1 MNKVIISI
9 FLLSFWGALAQG
21 EANNWYFGFNA
32 GISFNTNPPTALTN
46 GQLSTNEGCS
56 SISDANG
63 NLLMYTDGRTIWNR
77 NHQIMSNAD
86 YFNGTG
92 LNGDPSSTSSGLIVP
107 HPTNPNL
114 YFVFT
119 IDEPHHENAN
129 AYPSRGPADRNGNS
143 IPLYTDTNQ
152 GVPEADDGFN
162 NGLNYSVVDLS
173 LGGGLGN
180 VIPSERNKELI
191 TYDPSDSEQVKYK
204 ASEKIT
210 AVRGRDCNSVW
221 VITHFRNKF
230 YTFFI
235 DQAGIDET
243 PEISEVPPLLE
254 VDNYRRAAI
263 GYLKASPLGDKL
275 LIAHNTTN
283 FDQSG
288 TQDAGDGN
296 VYIYDFDNLTGTV
309 SNPLELIAGVNA
321 YGVEFSQ
328 DGTKAYATVDD
339 TSDKI
344 YQWDLNSTDI
354 PNSITSITNLS
365 LLRTALQL
373 GPDGKI
379 YHSIINTSTL
389 GVINNPNELG
399 TASNYSQSS
408 SQGAISLNGRIATF
422 GLPPFIQS
430 LFNKRIPIVDTP
442 TDEVI
447 EQVRLCD
454 IYSYTLSYDDIPGA
468 SYVWKKDGI
477 ILPGET
483 ENFLD
488 ITVPL
493 NSIFPLQENYSLE
506 VDLNTGD
513 CPLIGVARI
522 TFNKSPEYNDTELIA
537 CKEVQEDFATFDLTE
552 IKTILA
558 DDAQVDPNEI
568 NLIFYRRFED
578 AELENNPIPTSPSFI
593 NSEGLESLFAKAITF
608 GVCTSIVE
616 VELTIQEFPDV
627 NLDDELV
634 IYCMEDFPNPTTIKP
649 LDENEDPSLYQYL
662 WSTGETSPFLEIN
675 SAGEYSVN
683 IRFVGEDCPVTK
695 IFNVEESL
703 PTFNSETINLCDT
716 YQYTIEMNEFNQ
728 ASFSWFEN
736 GTLIPNET
744 SSSLTISIPEDTAF
758 PVSNTYILEVDLEDG
773 SCLKTWEYNVDFNFS
788 PDYNSVELE
797 TCKDFDLGY
806 GIFNLTSSIDLLVDG
821 VSGISSNNIDIT
833 FYEFESDAINGLNEI
848 SNPQNFE
855 NRNNLNR
862 IYAVITGFESC
873 ETLVEIGL
881 FTFDFPSINIENEF
895 LTYCLEDFPNP
906 IVIDALSGNQNLSN
920 YQFLWSTDETSQTLE
935 INQAGAYS
943 VEIIDS
949 NSGCSLIKEFEV
961 IESNLADFEV
971 NVEDSSRDNKS
982 IEITLNPSS
991 LGIYEYALNEPINF
1005 QESNRF
1011 ENLNP
1016 GIYTVY
1022 VRDQLGCGI
1031 SQKTVS
1037 VLGIMEFFTPNG
1049 DGINDIWKIS
1059 GLSGTNQEN
1068 IQLAVYDRYGKLL
1081 SSFTSKD
1088 RGWDG
1093 TYNGE
1098 NMPTDDYWFR
1108 IQFSDGRVETG
1119 NFTLKR

>member
-1 MNKVIISI
+1 LHKVIISI

-32 GISFNTNPPTALTN
+32 GITFNTNPPTALSN

-63 NLLMYTDGRTIWNR
+63 NLLIYTDGRTIWNR

-173 LGGGLGN
+173 LDGGLGN
-180 VIPSERNKELI
+180 VIPSERNNELI
-191 TYDPSDSEQVKYK
+191 TYDPSDSEQIKYK

-243 PEISEVPPLLE
+243 PVISEVPPLLE

-296 VYIYDFDNLTGTV
+296 VYVYDFDNLTGTV
-309 SNPLELIAGVNA
+309 TNPLELIAGVNA

-328 DGTKAYATVDD
+328 DGTKAYATVED
-339 TSDKI
+339 TSNKI

-354 PNSITSITNLS
+354 SNSITSITNLG
-365 LLRTALQL
+365 LPRTALQL

-408 SQGAISLNGRIATF
+408 SQGAISLNGRIATL

-447 EQVRLCD
+447 EQVSLCD
-454 IYSYTLSYDDIPGA
+454 IYDYTLSYEDTPGA
-468 SYVWKKDGI
+468 SYVWKKEGI

-483 ENFLD
+483 DYFLD
-488 ITVPL
+488 ISIPT
-493 NSIFPLQENYSLE
+493 NSNFPLQENYSLE

-522 TFNKSPEYNDTELIA
+522 TFNKSPEYNNTELIA

-568 NLIFYRRFED
+568 NLIFYRNFQD
-578 AELENNPIPTSPSFI
+578 AELDSNRIPSTSSFT
-593 NSEGLESLFAKAITF
+593 NSEGLESLFAKVISF
-608 GVCTSIVE
+608 GICTSIVE

-627 NLDDELV
+627 NLDDEL
-634 IYCMEDFPNPTTIKP
+634 II
-649 LDENEDPSLYQYL
+649 
-662 WSTGETSPFLEIN
+662 
-675 SAGEYSVN
+675 
-683 IRFVGEDCPVTK
+683 
-695 IFNVEESL
+695 
-703 PTFNSETINLCDT
+703 
-716 YQYTIEMNEFNQ
+716 
-728 ASFSWFEN
+728 
-736 GTLIPNET
+736 
-744 SSSLTISIPEDTAF
+744 
-758 PVSNTYILEVDLEDG
+758 
-773 SCLKTWEYNVDFNFS
+773 
-788 PDYNSVELE
+788 
-797 TCKDFDLGY
+797 
-806 GIFNLTSSIDLLVDG
+806 
-821 VSGISSNNIDIT
+821 
-833 FYEFESDAINGLNEI
+833 
-848 SNPQNFE
+848 
-855 NRNNLNR
+855 
-862 IYAVITGFESC
+862 
-873 ETLVEIGL
+873 
-881 FTFDFPSINIENEF
+881 
-895 LTYCLEDFPNP
+895 YCLEDFPNP

-920 YQFLWSTDETSQTLE
+920 YQFLWSTNETSQTLE

-943 VEIIDS
+943 VEIINS
-949 NSGCSLIKEFEV
+949 NSSCSIFKTFEV
-961 IESNLADFEV
+961 IESSIADFEV
-971 NVEDSSRDNKS
+971 NVEDTSRDNKS
-982 IEITLNPSS
+982 IEISLDPSS

-1005 QESNRF
+1005 QDSNRF

-1016 GIYTVY
+1016 GEYIVF

-1049 DGINDIWKIS
+1049 DGINDIWTIS
-1059 GLSGTNQEN
+1059 GFPETNQEN

>member
-1 MNKVIISI
+1 LHKVILSI
-9 FLLSFWGALAQG
+9 LLLSFWGALAQG

-32 GISFNTNPPTALTN
+32 GITFNTNPPTALSN

-63 NLLMYTDGRTIWNR
+63 NLLIYTDGRTIWNR

-143 IPLYTDTNQ
+143 IPIYTDTNQ

-173 LGGGLGN
+173 LDGGLGN
-180 VIPSERNKELI
+180 VIPSERNNELI
-191 TYDPSDSEQVKYK
+191 TYDPSDSEQIKYK

-243 PEISEVPPLLE
+243 PVISEVPPLLE

-296 VYIYDFDNLTGTV
+296 VYVYDFDNLTGTV
-309 SNPLELIAGVNA
+309 TNPLELIDGVNS

-328 DGTKAYATVDD
+328 DGTKAYATVED
-339 TSDKI
+339 TSNKI

-354 PNSITSITNLS
+354 SNSITSITNLG
-365 LLRTALQL
+365 LPRTALQL

-408 SQGAISLNGRIATF
+408 SQGAISLNGRIATL

-447 EQVRLCD
+447 EQVSLCD
-454 IYSYTLSYDDIPGA
+454 IYDYTLSYEDTPGA
-468 SYVWKKDGI
+468 SYVWKKEGI

-483 ENFLD
+483 DYFLD
-488 ITVPL
+488 ISIPT
-493 NSIFPLQENYSLE
+493 NSNFPLQENYSLE

-513 CPLIGVARI
+513 CSLIGVARI
-522 TFNKSPEYNDTELIA
+522 TFNKSPEYNNTELIA

-568 NLIFYRRFED
+568 NLIFYRNFQD
-578 AELENNPIPTSPSFI
+578 AELDSNRIPSTSSFT
-593 NSEGLESLFAKAITF
+593 NSEGLESLFAKVISF
-608 GVCTSIVE
+608 GICTSIVE

-627 NLDDELV
+627 NLDDEL
-634 IYCMEDFPNPTTIKP
+634 II
-649 LDENEDPSLYQYL
+649 
-662 WSTGETSPFLEIN
+662 
-675 SAGEYSVN
+675 
-683 IRFVGEDCPVTK
+683 
-695 IFNVEESL
+695 
-703 PTFNSETINLCDT
+703 
-716 YQYTIEMNEFNQ
+716 
-728 ASFSWFEN
+728 
-736 GTLIPNET
+736 
-744 SSSLTISIPEDTAF
+744 
-758 PVSNTYILEVDLEDG
+758 
-773 SCLKTWEYNVDFNFS
+773 
-788 PDYNSVELE
+788 
-797 TCKDFDLGY
+797 
-806 GIFNLTSSIDLLVDG
+806 
-821 VSGISSNNIDIT
+821 
-833 FYEFESDAINGLNEI
+833 
-848 SNPQNFE
+848 
-855 NRNNLNR
+855 
-862 IYAVITGFESC
+862 
-873 ETLVEIGL
+873 
-881 FTFDFPSINIENEF
+881 
-895 LTYCLEDFPNP
+895 YCLEDFPNP

-920 YQFLWSTDETSQTLE
+920 YQFLWSTNETSQTLE

-943 VEIIDS
+943 VEIINS
-949 NSGCSLIKEFEV
+949 NSSCSVFKTFEV
-961 IESNLADFEV
+961 IESSIADFEV
-971 NVEDSSRDNKS
+971 NVEDTSRDNKS
-982 IEITLNPSS
+982 IEISLDPSS

-1005 QESNRF
+1005 QDSNRF

-1016 GIYTVY
+1016 GEYIVF

-1049 DGINDIWKIS
+1049 DGINDIWTIS
-1059 GLSGTNQEN
+1059 GFPETNQEN

>member
-1 MNKVIISI
+1 MHKVIISI

-32 GISFNTNPPTALTN
+32 GITFNTNPPTALSN

-63 NLLMYTDGRTIWNR
+63 NLLIYTDGRTIWNR

-173 LGGGLGN
+173 LDGGLGN
-180 VIPSERNKELI
+180 VIPSERNNELI
-191 TYDPSDSEQVKYK
+191 TYDPSDSEQIKYK

-243 PEISEVPPLLE
+243 PVISEVPPLLE

-296 VYIYDFDNLTGTV
+296 VYVYDFDNLTGTV
-309 SNPLELIAGVNA
+309 TNPLELIAGVNA

-328 DGTKAYATVDD
+328 DGTKAYATVED
-339 TSDKI
+339 TSNKI

-354 PNSITSITNLS
+354 SNSITSITNLG
-365 LLRTALQL
+365 LPRTALQL

-408 SQGAISLNGRIATF
+408 SQGAISLNGRIATL

-447 EQVRLCD
+447 EQVSLCD
-454 IYSYTLSYDDIPGA
+454 IYDYTLSYEDTPGA
-468 SYVWKKDGI
+468 SYVWKKEGI

-483 ENFLD
+483 DYFLD
-488 ITVPL
+488 ISIPT
-493 NSIFPLQENYSLE
+493 NSNFPLQENYSLE

-522 TFNKSPEYNDTELIA
+522 TFNKSPEYNNTELIA

-568 NLIFYRRFED
+568 NLIFYRNFQD
-578 AELENNPIPTSPSFI
+578 AELDSNRIPSTSSFT
-593 NSEGLESLFAKAITF
+593 NSEGLESLFAKVISF
-608 GVCTSIVE
+608 GICTSIVE

-627 NLDDELV
+627 NLDDEL
-634 IYCMEDFPNPTTIKP
+634 II
-649 LDENEDPSLYQYL
+649 
-662 WSTGETSPFLEIN
+662 
-675 SAGEYSVN
+675 
-683 IRFVGEDCPVTK
+683 
-695 IFNVEESL
+695 
-703 PTFNSETINLCDT
+703 
-716 YQYTIEMNEFNQ
+716 
-728 ASFSWFEN
+728 
-736 GTLIPNET
+736 
-744 SSSLTISIPEDTAF
+744 
-758 PVSNTYILEVDLEDG
+758 
-773 SCLKTWEYNVDFNFS
+773 
-788 PDYNSVELE
+788 
-797 TCKDFDLGY
+797 
-806 GIFNLTSSIDLLVDG
+806 
-821 VSGISSNNIDIT
+821 
-833 FYEFESDAINGLNEI
+833 
-848 SNPQNFE
+848 
-855 NRNNLNR
+855 
-862 IYAVITGFESC
+862 
-873 ETLVEIGL
+873 
-881 FTFDFPSINIENEF
+881 
-895 LTYCLEDFPNP
+895 YCLEDFPNP

-920 YQFLWSTDETSQTLE
+920 YQFLWSTNETSQTLE

-943 VEIIDS
+943 VEIINS
-949 NSGCSLIKEFEV
+949 NSSCSIFKTFEV
-961 IESNLADFEV
+961 IESSIADFEV
-971 NVEDSSRDNKS
+971 NVEDTSRDNKS
-982 IEITLNPSS
+982 IEISLDPSS

-1005 QESNRF
+1005 QDSNRF

-1016 GIYTVY
+1016 GEYIVF

-1049 DGINDIWKIS
+1049 DGINDIWTIS
-1059 GLSGTNQEN
+1059 GFPETNQEN

-1108 IQFSDGRVETG
+1108 IQFSNGRVETG